1 MSESLELAISGA
13 TQSALE
19 MTAFF
24 FADPG
29 APDDSAGEARPEP
42 FTATVTF
49 DGAHRGALSIEFPAR
64 LLPALAANVL
74 GEEEVTDE
82 ATQRDALGE
91 LANIVCGNVLPAI
104 DVHGKY
110 SLGSPAVAA
119 GTLPPADPDAV
130 RVARAD
136 LQIEGE
142 RVRTALWLHAP
153 GTPARAA

>member
-29 APDDSAGEARPEP
+29 APDESADESRPEP

-64 LLPALAANVL
+64 LLPTLAANVL
-74 GEEEVTDE
+74 GEEEVPDE

-104 DVHGKY
+104 DAHGKY
-110 SLGSPAVAA
+110 SLGSPLVGVGA
-119 GTLPPADPDAV
+119 LPPADPDAV

-142 RVRTALWLHAP
+142 RA
-153 GTPARAA
+153 